1 MNAQTAP
8 LPQRPALQMI
18 EVIRRHEKGGVA
30 FELAISRLTVQP
42 GEFVA
47 VVGPS
52 GCGKSTL
59 LDLLGLVLA
68 PSSCRQFRISIV
80 NGEMA
85 TDWDISTLSEAS
97 LAAVRRNHIG
107 YVLQNGGLLPF
118 LSVRENIE
126 LTARLN
132 GLADYRQ
139 RAENLASFLGIAD
152 QLAKKPQQLS
162 GGQRQRA
169 AIARSLVHDP
179 AIVLADEPTAAV
191 DRPNG
196 LEIRD
201 QFKKL
206 ASQSGTSVLM
216 VTHDEPLVRPVVDRM
231 LGFEVEKDESGTTR
245 SRLVEIDTHAY

>member
-1 MNAQTAP
+1 MVTAE
-8 LPQRPALQMI
+8 LREQEPAFQLT
-18 EVIRRHEKGGVA
+18 EVGRRHEKGGVV
-30 FELAISRLTVQP
+30 FELEIPRLSIWP

-52 GCGKSTL
+52 GCGKSTF
-59 LDLLGLVLA
+59 LDLLGLALKPTRCDVFTLTV
-68 PSSCRQFRISIV
+68 RGGID
-80 NGEMA
+80 
-85 TDWDISTLSEAS
+85 TDTWDIISLNESG
-97 LAAVRRNHIG
+97 LAALRRTHIG

-132 GLADYRQ
+132 GCRDYRE
-139 RAENLASFLGIAD
+139 RTEELATYLGIGD
-152 QLAKKPQQLS
+152 QLPKKPQQLS

-169 AIARSLVHDP
+169 AIARSLVHRP

-191 DRPNG
+191 DRPNAM
-196 LEIRD
+196 EIRD

-216 VTHDEPLVRPVVDRM
+216 VTHDEALVRPVVDRM
-231 LGFEVEKDESGTTR
+231 LGFEVEKRTGSHTF
-245 SRLVEIDTHAY
+245 SRVVEIPVHDQ